1 MAYGMSSFGG
11 EGGPANESRK
21 LADQEW
27 YAQQAMNGQAQQQ
40 HAEDMGREQHER
52 GLQQQEQARR
62 GYDSQSQRQI
72 GQQKMGVLSGLFGQ
86 SRRMV

>member
-11 EGGPANESRK
+11 EGGPANEGRK
-21 LADQEW
+21 LADQQW

-40 HAEDMGREQHER
+40 HAVDMGREQHER

-62 GYDSQSQRQI
+62 GFDSQCQRKI
-72 GQQKMGVLSGLFGQ
+72 GEQKMGVLAGLFGH
-86 SRRMV
+86 RRIT